1 MGTHPIFESDF
12 GCLTDMTADA
22 VAKTAEEKVKAWG
35 IPSSDFIDDV
45 EKFLSEKFK
54 SEGASD
60 QEIGTDQAEAA
71 LRSLD
76 CTEKVMLWL
85 GANVMLEYDATEA
98 QTLLTNNKENAV
110 KSLEDVREQ
119 LAFLQDQMTT
129 TEVSMAR
136 VYNWD
141 VDRRKAANLK

>member
-1 MGTHPIFESDF
+1 
-12 GCLTDMTADA
+12 
-22 VAKTAEEKVKAWG
+22 
-35 IPSSDFIDDV
+35 
-45 EKFLSEKFK
+45 
-54 SEGASD
+54 
-60 QEIGTDQAEAA
+60 
-71 LRSLD
+71 
-76 CTEKVMLWL
+76 MLWL

-119 LAFLQDQMTT
+119 LGKNKKLVVLIFWFYHYLAFLQDQMTT

-141 VDRRKAANLK
+141 VNRRKAANLK

>member
-1 MGTHPIFESDF
+1 
-12 GCLTDMTADA
+12 
-22 VAKTAEEKVKAWG
+22 
-35 IPSSDFIDDV
+35 
-45 EKFLSEKFK
+45 
-54 SEGASD
+54 
-60 QEIGTDQAEAA
+60 
-71 LRSLD
+71 
-76 CTEKVMLWL
+76 MLWL

-119 LAFLQDQMTT
+119 LGKILKKNNILLSIDQFLAFLQDQMTT

-141 VDRRKAANLK
+141 VNRRKAANLK

>member
-1 MGTHPIFESDF
+1 M
-12 GCLTDMTADA
+12 LT
-22 VAKTAEEKVKAWG
+22 
-35 IPSSDFIDDV
+35 ID
-45 EKFLSEKFK
+45 
-54 SEGASD
+54 
-60 QEIGTDQAEAA
+60 
-71 LRSLD
+71 SL
-76 CTEKVMLWL
+76 EKVMLWL

-119 LAFLQDQMTT
+119 LGKIFKKTIILLSIDQFLAFLQDQMTT

-141 VDRRKAANLK
+141 VNRRKAANLK

>member
-1 MGTHPIFESDF
+1 MLTIFV
-12 GCLTDMTADA
+12 L
-22 VAKTAEEKVKAWG
+22 
-35 IPSSDFIDDV
+35 
-45 EKFLSEKFK
+45 
-54 SEGASD
+54 
-60 QEIGTDQAEAA
+60 
-71 LRSLD
+71 
-76 CTEKVMLWL
+76 EKVMLWL

-119 LAFLQDQMTT
+119 LGKYLRTMCSPQNHQFLAFLQDQMTT

-141 VDRRKAANLK
+141 VNRRKAANLK

>member
-1 MGTHPIFESDF
+1 
-12 GCLTDMTADA
+12 
-22 VAKTAEEKVKAWG
+22 
-35 IPSSDFIDDV
+35 
-45 EKFLSEKFK
+45 
-54 SEGASD
+54 
-60 QEIGTDQAEAA
+60 
-71 LRSLD
+71 
-76 CTEKVMLWL
+76 MLWL

-119 LAFLQDQMTT
+119 LGKIFKKTIILLSIDQFLAFLQDQMTT

-141 VDRRKAANLK
+141 VNRRKAANLK